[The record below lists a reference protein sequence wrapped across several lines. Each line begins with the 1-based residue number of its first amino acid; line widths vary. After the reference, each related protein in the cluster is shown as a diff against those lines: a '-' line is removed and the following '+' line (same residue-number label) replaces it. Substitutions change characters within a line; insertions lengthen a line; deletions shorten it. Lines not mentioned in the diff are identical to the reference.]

1 MSAKSSLCQLMGRLY
16 TLDERLPT
24 DRSGV
29 LERDGEGFD
38 VVWCVEWSGG
48 SAFCLS
54 GTGGVRLTKVWKG
67 GASSS
72 L

>member
-1 MSAKSSLCQLMGRLY
+1 MSAKSSLCQLTGRLY

-29 LERDGEGFD
+29 LEREGEG
-38 VVWCVEWSGG
+38 VWCVEWSGG
-48 SAFCLS
+48 SALCVS
-54 GTGGVRLTKVWKG
+54 STGGVRLTKVWKG